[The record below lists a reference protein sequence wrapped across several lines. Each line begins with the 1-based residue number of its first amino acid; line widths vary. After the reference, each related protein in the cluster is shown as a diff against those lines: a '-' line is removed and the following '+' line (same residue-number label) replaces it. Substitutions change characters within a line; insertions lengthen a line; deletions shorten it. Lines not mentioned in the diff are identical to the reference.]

1 MSTRLLPS
9 CRVLDY
15 RSASMVARL
24 PSRRRTSLCVS
35 ATVVL
40 LAAVS
45 APAAI
50 AAPAGIAGPAPVLP
64 QPAQLQLL
72 EQRMGQLQV
81 TSERWAQT
89 TDASALSEV
98 EESGTGGRRR
108 VTQRRTHIHTSARG
122 EATVSPAASEL
133 FVAGRP
139 SLLTVGSTLYLYSP
153 EPRGVARARPWVRS
167 AVPSL
172 ADVTARYPCGGEP
185 SHEVSLGGSG
195 AYAGLINLLAT
206 ALAPIRV
213 AGPVLVDGRQ
223 TTEFLAEVEPL
234 ALAKG
239 LTAKQRADIHAHLG
253 SERIEVFI
261 TEAGLPVRVVE
272 LTTS

>member
-1 MSTRLLPS
+1 
-9 CRVLDY
+9 
-15 RSASMVARL
+15 
-24 PSRRRTSLCVS
+24 
-35 ATVVL
+35 
-40 LAAVS
+40 
-45 APAAI
+45 
-50 AAPAGIAGPAPVLP
+50 
-64 QPAQLQLL
+64 
-72 EQRMGQLQV
+72 MGQLQV

-172 ADVTARYPCGGEP
+172 ADVTARYPCGGDP

-272 LTTS
+272 LTTSGSLTARSTVDILATNIPLHIGRPPLRRTRRESKTSSSSSSSISISGRVAPVRAK